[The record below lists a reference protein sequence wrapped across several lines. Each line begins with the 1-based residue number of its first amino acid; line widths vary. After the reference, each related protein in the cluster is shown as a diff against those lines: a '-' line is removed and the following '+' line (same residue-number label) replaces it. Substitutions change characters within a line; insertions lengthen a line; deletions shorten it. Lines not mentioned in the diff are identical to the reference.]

1 MNWIFEE
8 FAKRLELNLSFFL
21 ELKEDSSRYTKSS

>member
-8 FAKRLELNLSFFL
+8 F
-21 ELKEDSSRYTKSS
+21 